1 VRTGRVL
8 ALVISTAL
16 LLGTG
21 FIGLYNGITEW
32 GDAVSLSERAVTGGV
47 FLYGLLGLVS
57 GVGVVLKRA
66 WSYKVA
72 LLWGAVVTAVAGGAV
87 CVYGGGSAGA
97 VAAAAIATLAIAALT
112 VWLGRYS
119 LVAKRD

>member
-8 ALVISTAL
+8 ALVIATAL

-21 FIGLYNGITEW
+21 FIGLYNGTTVW
-32 GDAVSLSERAVTGGV
+32 GDAVSPSERAVTTGV
-47 FLYGLLGLVS
+47 FLYGLLGVAA
-57 GVGVVLKRA
+57 GVGVLLKRG

-72 LLWGAVVTAVAGGAV
+72 LVWGAVVTAVAGGAV
-87 CVYGGGSAGA
+87 GVYGEGSAGA

-112 VWLGRYS
+112 VSLVRYS